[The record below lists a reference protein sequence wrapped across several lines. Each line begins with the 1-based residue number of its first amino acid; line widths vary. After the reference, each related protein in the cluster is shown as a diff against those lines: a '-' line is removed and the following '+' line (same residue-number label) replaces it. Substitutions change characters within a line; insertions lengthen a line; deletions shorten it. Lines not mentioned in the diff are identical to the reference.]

1 LTASTYVLHK
11 CKDLGIAQPDVEALV
26 AGYVRDIRSDKLSYM
41 RRSVVE
47 DALDAKKSMER
58 FLLPGLYEY
67 IISNSRHKDTVDE
80 PSFRTMMKF
89 SDLRTPSDW
98 YPEARAMKR
107 KVIMHVGPTNSG
119 KTYSALKRL
128 EDAKTGVYAGP
139 LRLLAHEVYERLN
152 NSGKACNLLTGEEQ
166 RVSDNVDKWAC
177 TVEMTPLNRE
187 FQVAVVDEIQMIGDD
202 QRGWAWTQ
210 AFLGLRSKE
219 IHLCGEATTV
229 PLIKRICELTGDDIT
244 VNEYNRLTPLHLE
257 KRGFSGSLSNI
268 MPGDCFVTFSR
279 RNIFALRKRVE
290 SFGTYQAAIIYGGLP
305 PGEFLVARA
314 GVRCFFA
321 VADAG
326 AETRTEQAKLF
337 NNPHSTYDVLVA
349 SDAIGMGLNLNI
361 RRIIFE
367 SLSKFNG
374 TETVP
379 LTVSQIKQIAGRAGR
394 FRTMYSEGYV
404 CTFNNNDMPRL
415 RQALGTDVVPP
426 IPSAGLFPTLEQLV
440 QFSSELPPETK
451 FAELLDRFEEL
462 SRLDG
467 DYFLCN
473 LSSHKEIA
481 SSIEHI
487 DLSLSDRY
495 NLIGAPAATMSSN
508 KQVATAFQ
516 KFASHIQRGEEC
528 LIEDIV
534 ELPSKEARTMETLQ
548 ELENSHKIIMLYIW
562 LSFRY
567 RAIFTS
573 TDSAAHLKRA
583 SEELINASLETM
595 HDERV
600 AEKRRKGLSFGK
612 AGRLGKHELRRLH
625 KKTML
630 EKTEEM
636 RRQAERETDGGA
648 LSACAARTDATA
660 GRADARWKEGV
671 GAVVIAVGT
680 DALDA
685 ANRDSAGTA
694 GRTGRRHAR
703 VLRARVRRAYAARGR
718 RQARRRQPPR
728 YPPASI
734 TNLNLPVT
742 WHLRGPLA
750 HAPHP
755 TRRPHRLVSD
765 RIFSLNGRPQPPP
778 PPGSAPVSTHA
789 RTRTASA
796 LREKLTKFT
805 NCDVLRNG
813 VVVRDETLW
822 VRGTCIVDPATL
834 FYDAERMPD
843 EIVDLRSA
851 AGTPATPSPTSASP
865 RVGQRRRVLIVPG
878 FLDLQINGFFGRDF
892 ADTTG
897 IEESIEI
904 VSSGL
909 VKYGVT
915 AFCPTLVSSSA
926 ETYQTVLPRLAQLR
940 GKKRRRAEVLG
951 LGVLVSA
958 GGRLILC
965 AGTHIEGP
973 FIAVA
978 RKGAHDAAVLR
989 APADKNASDR
999 LRDLTECYGPT
1010 VLASNAI
1017 SIMTVAPELPGM
1029 RECVHAFKKAC
1040 PRAVVS
1046 MGHTCAGVKEA
1057 ETSLGAG
1064 VSMITH
1070 LFNAMNP
1077 FHHRDPGP
1085 IGVIGTARHSPAK
1098 KPFYGIIVDGVHAD
1112 SASVRIAYMAHPTGC
1127 VLVTDAMAAA
1137 GVDFDGGDAVESL
1150 KLGEM
1155 VVERRSEVEVV
1166 LAGTDTLAGSVLTM
1180 PMAIK
1185 NLVRYTGCTLAE
1197 AINAATKHPAEC
1209 LGIAA
1214 RKGTLRAG
1222 GDADFVVLEVD
1233 DDQEDSRDCDSSLF
1247 EIRQ

>member
-1 LTASTYVLHK
+1 
-11 CKDLGIAQPDVEALV
+11 
-26 AGYVRDIRSDKLSYM
+26 
-41 RRSVVE
+41 
-47 DALDAKKSMER
+47 MER

-305 PGEFLVARA
+305 P
-314 GVRCFFA
+314 
-321 VADAG
+321 
-326 AETRTEQAKLF
+326 ETRTEQAKLF

-600 AEKRRKGLSFGK
+600 AEKRRKGLS
-612 AGRLGKHELRRLH
+612 
-625 KKTML
+625 
-630 EKTEEM
+630 
-636 RRQAERETDGGA
+636 
-648 LSACAARTDATA
+648 
-660 GRADARWKEGV
+660 
-671 GAVVIAVGT
+671 
-680 DALDA
+680 
-685 ANRDSAGTA
+685 
-694 GRTGRRHAR
+694 
-703 VLRARVRRAYAARGR
+703 
-718 RQARRRQPPR
+718 
-728 YPPASI
+728 
-734 TNLNLPVT
+734 
-742 WHLRGPLA
+742 
-750 HAPHP
+750 
-755 TRRPHRLVSD
+755 PHRLVSD

-822 VRGTCIVDPATL
+822 VRGACIVDPATL

-958 GGRLILC
+958 GGDLILC